1 VLKDLPEFPEQSKP
15 TRVNMVR
22 EIRLHPS
29 VNRIEIHTTQIREL
43 KALVS
48 GAEPGDKFTFFC
60 VFPSVLHLPNIQL
73 TSTDSGHSD
82 QQGAQSDLGDED
94 DLDEDEGALLFLPE
108 VSFSDARSFSANH
121 K

>member
-1 VLKDLPEFPEQSKP
+1 LPLTLADTYNYRAEDIVVLKDLPEFPEQSKP

-22 EIRLHPS
+22 YIRFNPS
-29 VNRIEIHTTQIREL
+29 AIRIEIQQIREL

-60 VFPSVLHLPNIQL
+60 VSPSSRVLPTLN
-73 TSTDSGHSD
+73 SD
-82 QQGAQSDLGDED
+82 EYRLWTFRPAGC
-94 DLDEDEGALLFLPE
+94 
-108 VSFSDARSFSANH
+108 H